1 MWWSRT
7 SRTAVVFSM
16 RSSGSSCANE
26 RYQRTYGLHRK
37 TMKSG
42 MSFREILG
50 AVITAGMYPGFDLD
64 ELYSKRTTLFR
75 EESASEQLWL
85 SDGRVAIQQR
95 IHFTVLRATGFSQ
108 SQDQNLTL
116 ACAVIVDQ
124 ASIRC
129 VERPALVSLRHC
141 LHQKRE
147 RPSET
152 YSTGIAALVV
162 SKAHHDEI
170 VRWDDQ
176 CGLAPCACHVICV
189 PRYRKRSV
197 TVDPEEAAV
206 DRALVGL
213 PCGRKCAYKLDVP
226 FRENLLAIPNAI
238 LKIQISK
245 TCPVASGSQ
254 FVALP
259 EKVSKRIRFHH
270 HSVDTE
276 LVEERPL
283 RKRQIFLPTLFHA
296 EAYQIV
302 DQYWIGV
309 VIASDRVLGGHC
321 NGRVAA

>member
-1 MWWSRT
+1 
-7 SRTAVVFSM
+7 M
-16 RSSGSSCANE
+16 RDGSPSTRKLPAASGTKKPC
-26 RYQRTYGLHRK
+26 G
-37 TMKSG
+37 
-42 MSFREILG
+42 
-50 AVITAGMYPGFDLD
+50 
-64 ELYSKRTTLFR
+64 
-75 EESASEQLWL
+75 SETDISTPL
-85 SDGRVAIQQR
+85 
-95 IHFTVLRATGFSQ
+95 
-108 SQDQNLTL
+108 
-116 ACAVIVDQ
+116 
-124 ASIRC
+124 
-129 VERPALVSLRHC
+129 ERPALVSLRHC

-162 SKAHHDEI
+162 SKAHHDKI

-302 DQYWIGV
+302 DQYRIGV
-309 VIASDRVLGGHC
+309 VIASDRVRWPLQRSRRSVVKGID
-321 NGRVAA
+321 AASIKVQMIRIRT